1 MRAAAALAPL
11 AMTAAVLVA
20 VPLAT
25 VPTPACAQAAGG
37 GGGATS
43 TGSVGCTALVQAAA
57 NGTNARVGADD
68 TRINQP
74 QSVVN
79 LSCLDN
85 FFNGVGLNL
94 VTNLLNPTTLL
105 QQVQGRICSMV
116 QNAWTSAL
124 GQVQCGITLTGFNI
138 GFMGGFGGGLSCP
151 RLSFGGGGPPI
162 GSIGLGVGNGGSGGG
177 IYIGGNGLVPT
188 GYTNNGIR
196 PGTF

>member
-1 MRAAAALAPL
+1 MRAATPASLAAGAALLAAAAALA
-11 AMTAAVLVA
+11 A
-20 VPLAT
+20 
-25 VPTPACAQAAGG
+25 PTPALAQAAGG
-37 GGGATS
+37 GGPTS
-43 TGSVGCTALVQAAA
+43 TGSVGCAALVQGAAD
-57 NGTNARVGADD
+57 GTTARVQADD
-68 TRINQP
+68 ARINQP

-85 FFNGVGLNL
+85 FFNGAGLNL
-94 VTNLLNPTTLL
+94 VTNLLDPSTLL
-105 QQVQGRICSMV
+105 QNVQGRICSMV

-124 GQVQCGITLTGFNI
+124 GRVQCGLTITGFNI

-162 GSIGLGVGNGGSGGG
+162 GTIGLGVGNGGSGGG
-177 IYIGGNGLVPT
+177 LYIQGNGLVPT